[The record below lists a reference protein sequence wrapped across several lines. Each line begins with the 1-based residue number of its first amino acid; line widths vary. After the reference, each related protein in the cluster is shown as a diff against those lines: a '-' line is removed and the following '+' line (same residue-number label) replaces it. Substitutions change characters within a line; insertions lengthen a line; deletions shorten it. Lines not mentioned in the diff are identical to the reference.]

1 MVSIMSSRAVSGT
14 GPMVLIP
21 RLAKQILRR
30 SDEALLGMHM
40 RDLIALSYL
49 RDHGGAPQQDLADV
63 MTMDPNNVVL
73 VLNELE
79 NRGHISRRRDSN
91 DRRRHRV
98 ELTEAGAGALERA
111 ELAQRD
117 IQEDILGSLDSE
129 EQATLWRLLSRA
141 VQSAEPAIG
150 P

>member
-1 MVSIMSSRAVSGT
+1 MGDATSSST

-30 SDEALLGMHM
+30 SDEKLLGIHM

-49 RDHGGAPQQDLADV
+49 RDHQGCPQQDLVDV
-63 MTMDPNNVVL
+63 MTMDANNVVL
-73 VLNELE
+73 VLNDLE
-79 NRGHISRRRDSN
+79 NRGHLARRRDPA

-98 ELTEAGAGALERA
+98 EITDAGCTALERA
-111 ELAQRD
+111 EQAQRGVE
-117 IQEDILGSLDSE
+117 EDVL
-129 EQATLWRLLSRA
+129 QALSVEDRTTLWALLTR
-141 VQSAEPAIG
+141 VVESAEPQDA